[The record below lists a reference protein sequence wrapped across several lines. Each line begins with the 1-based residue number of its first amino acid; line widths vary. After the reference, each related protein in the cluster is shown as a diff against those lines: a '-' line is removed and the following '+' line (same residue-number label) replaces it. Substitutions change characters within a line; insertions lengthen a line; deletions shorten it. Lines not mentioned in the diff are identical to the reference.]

1 MKDLLPKFIELERT
15 LSEEKGGFSVF
26 ALFLR
31 EDAVEKWDLV
41 VAAPWIEANRK
52 EALSVITKK
61 IQKSFTEKELF
72 GLSRVVLVELS
83 NPSVEAINQA
93 IAIQHGQAE
102 VRNSNFFGL
111 HIKHAYVITSQRRMV
126 NEPVPA

>member
-15 LSEEKGGFSVF
+15 LSEDKGGFSVF

-31 EDAVEKWDLV
+31 EDAVDKWDLV
-41 VAAPWIEANRK
+41 VAAPWIEGDRK
-52 EALSVITKK
+52 EALSLITKT
-61 IQKSFTEKELF
+61 IQQTFKEKELS
-72 GLSRVVLVELS
+72 GLSRVVIVELT

-93 IAIQHGQAE
+93 VAIQHGQAE

-111 HIKHAYVITSQRRMV
+111 HIKHAYIITSQRRMI

>member
-1 MKDLLPKFIELERT
+1 MKDLLAKFIELERT

-31 EDAVEKWDLV
+31 EDAVDKWDLV
-41 VAAPWIEANRK
+41 AAAPWIEADRK

-61 IQKSFTEKELF
+61 IQQSFTEKELF
-72 GLSRVVLVELS
+72 GLSRVVLVEMS

-93 IAIQHGQAE
+93 IAIQHDQAE